1 MLQKQ
6 HRFGT
11 DKVIQNNVHNVN
23 RGTN

>member
-6 HRFGT
+6 HRIGT
-11 DKVIQNNVHNVN
+11 DTVIQNYVHNVN